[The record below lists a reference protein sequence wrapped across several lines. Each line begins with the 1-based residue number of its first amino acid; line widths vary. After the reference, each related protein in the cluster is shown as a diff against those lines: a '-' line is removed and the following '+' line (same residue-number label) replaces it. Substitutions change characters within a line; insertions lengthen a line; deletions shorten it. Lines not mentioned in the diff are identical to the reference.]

1 MKGASSKPVSLGQ
14 RTAASVLSVDP
25 AIIYVRPRPAPFG
38 LAGLIA
44 SRLQGRPL
52 VCIART
58 MWTLEV
64 PHHLLELAF
73 IYNRFR
79 EKNPKVR
86 IIIAANTPA
95 ELKLLRAQGIEA
107 ILANHNIFVDETV
120 FRPLPRVAV
129 RHAAIYNA
137 SFSPFKR
144 RELCVEL
151 SSCAHLGYAADPA
164 QKEDPLPH
172 FNAARAALPQHHFLN
187 PLNGGRPR
195 RLNAVQVNR
204 ALATAEVGL
213 CLSEAEGAMMASV
226 EYLMA
231 GLPVVTTPS
240 LGGRDR
246 YLNELTSITCEP
258 NPRAVR
264 EAVEALRA
272 RALPRNVV
280 RNTTMNLVRRDRAA
294 FNTFVTSLREGR
306 PPITDDPRFVFSYVP
321 NLYEL
326 RPPEDFILVLGLPAA
341 GDTTP
346 ATAPWYD

>member
-1 MKGASSKPVSLGQ
+1 
-14 RTAASVLSVDP
+14 
-25 AIIYVRPRPAPFG
+25 
-38 LAGLIA
+38 
-44 SRLQGRPL
+44 
-52 VCIART
+52 
-58 MWTLEV
+58 MWTLEI
-64 PHHLLELAF
+64 PHHLLELAY
-73 IYNRFR
+73 IYENFR
-79 EKNPKVR
+79 EKHPNVR
-86 IIIAANTPA
+86 VIIAANTQA
-95 ELKLLRAQGIEA
+95 EVQLLEAQGIEA

-120 FRPLPRVAV
+120 FRPLPGVAV
-129 RHAAIYNA
+129 RHTAIYNA

-144 RELCVEL
+144 RELCTEL
-151 SSCAHLGYAADPA
+151 TSCAHLGYAADPA

-172 FNAARAALPQHHFLN
+172 FNAARAALPHHDFLN

-213 CLSEAEGAMMASV
+213 CLSEAEGAMMASM

-272 RALPRNVV
+272 RAIPRNVV

-294 FNTFVTSLREGR
+294 FNALMTALRKGH
-306 PPITDDPRFVFSYVP
+306 PPIAGDPRWVFSYVP
-321 NLYEL
+321 NLYEQ
-326 RPPEDFILVLGLPAA
+326 RTPQDFAALLGLPAA
-341 GDTTP
+341 DDTTS

>member
-107 ILANHNIFVDETV
+107 ILANH
-120 FRPLPRVAV
+120 
-129 RHAAIYNA
+129 
-137 SFSPFKR
+137 K
-144 RELCVEL
+144 LC
-151 SSCAHLGYAADPA
+151 
-164 QKEDPLPH
+164 
-172 FNAARAALPQHHFLN
+172 
-187 PLNGGRPR
+187 
-195 RLNAVQVNR
+195 
-204 ALATAEVGL
+204 
-213 CLSEAEGAMMASV
+213 
-226 EYLMA
+226 
-231 GLPVVTTPS
+231 
-240 LGGRDR
+240 
-246 YLNELTSITCEP
+246 
-258 NPRAVR
+258 
-264 EAVEALRA
+264 
-272 RALPRNVV
+272 
-280 RNTTMNLVRRDRAA
+280 
-294 FNTFVTSLREGR
+294 
-306 PPITDDPRFVFSYVP
+306 
-321 NLYEL
+321 
-326 RPPEDFILVLGLPAA
+326 
-341 GDTTP
+341 
-346 ATAPWYD
+346 